1 MSNCLK
7 FANSPVNDLPLFLG
21 GEVTVQKPGWE
32 NYFMSILK
40 RGLRGAPVKRLQEKL
55 GVDAD
60 GIFGG
65 GTEKAVREFQE
76 ANGLAVD
83 GIAGPDTFTAMG
95 LSELV
100 LLRVG
105 SRGQT
110 VKRMQEALGIGA
122 DGIFGNGTKKAV
134 MAFQE
139 ANGLAVDG
147 MAGPKTLAAMNGM
160 ADFTDEVIKKAE
172 LQPDEE
178 HFESEPLPELKGSE
192 PVKGEADAAPAK
204 SLWEKVTGWFG

>member
-1 MSNCLK
+1 
-7 FANSPVNDLPLFLG
+7 
-21 GEVTVQKPGWE
+21 
-32 NYFMSILK
+32 MSILK
-40 RGLRGAPVKRLQEKL
+40 RGLTGAPVKRLQEAL

-65 GTEKAVREFQE
+65 GTEKAVKEYQA

-95 LSELV
+95 LHELV

-105 SRGQT
+105 SRGST
-110 VKRMQEALGIGA
+110 VKAMQEDLGIDA
-122 DGIFGNGTKKAV
+122 DGRFGPGTKKAV

-147 MAGPKTLAAMNGM
+147 MAGPETLAKMNSF
-160 ADFTDEVIKKAE
+160 ADVVTEEVLKKAE
-172 LQPDEE
+172 VAPDEE
-178 HFESEPLPELKGSE
+178 HFDSEDLPEIDG
-192 PVKGEADAAPAK
+192 AAPVEGSAEAAPEK
-204 SLWEKVTGWFG
+204 SVWGKIKSWFG